1 MIGMPPSHPPD
12 YEAFS
17 DWSDPYRTCEKTCN
31 HDLARG
37 VLVREIVGPVDGP
50 YTGLFSKLHLSRRT
64 AEYRDV
70 DPTPIVTQLLVPP
83 STQRQQQEGEEEHE
97 GTS

>member
-12 YEAFS
+12 YEAFG
-17 DWSDPYRTCEKTCN
+17 DWSDPYLRCEDDKCN

-37 VLVREIVGPVDGP
+37 VLVSEIVGPVDGP
-50 YTGLFSKLHLSRRT
+50 YTGLFSKLHLSRRA

-70 DPTPIVTQLLVPP
+70 DPTPIVTQLLAVP
-83 STQRQQQEGEEEHE
+83 STQRQQQEGEEHE
-97 GTS
+97 SSS